1 MLIFWKSIQNCMF
14 TSILVKQMLN
24 INVDWSARLG
34 AGMILLANYMQDIL
48 GNMITVANISGFQI
62 FGWLTK
68 DFLQLKIFSLWKWF
82 SIYW

>member
-62 FGWLTK
+62 FGWLIK
-68 DFLQLKIFSLWKWF
+68 DFLQLKVLSLWKRF
-82 SIYW
+82 SIY